1 MSNFNCQNQEAM
13 IKDHGKNYSDL
24 EKLLAQ
30 MNEEIPRVMTA
41 YNSLQKSVVSE
52 GALTVKIKEL
62 IALGIA
68 IANRCDSSIPFHVKN
83 SLDAGASFSEIMET
97 IGVAILMGGSMSLH
111 CGCEALEAL
120 DQFIVLEKNG

>member
-1 MSNFNCQNQEAM
+1 M

-24 EKLLAQ
+24 EKIITQ
-30 MNEEIPRVMTA
+30 INEEIPSVMTGFNA
-41 YNSLQKSVVSE
+41 LQKAVIAD
-52 GALTVKIKEL
+52 GALTIKTKEL

-68 IANRCDSSIPFHVKN
+68 ITNRCDGGIPYHVKN

-97 IGVAILMGGSMSLH
+97 IGVAIFMGGSMALVN
-111 CGCEALEAL
+111 GCEALESL

>member
-1 MSNFNCQNQEAM
+1 M

-30 MNEEIPRVMTA
+30 MKEEIPPIMEGF
-41 YNSLQKSVVSE
+41 NNLQKAVISD
-52 GALTVKIKEL
+52 GALTNKTKEL

-68 IANRCDSSIPFHVKN
+68 ITNRCDVGIPYYVKN
-83 SLDAGASFSEIMET
+83 SLDAGASFPEIMET
-97 IGVAILMGGSMSLH
+97 IGVAILMGGKMALVK
-111 CGCEALEAL
+111 GCEALEAL